1 MVYIKGGLVYNGQ
14 MTRGILIAGNE
25 SSLLDALSG
34 EAAKR
39 VETFALAPIPN
50 RFIPPGHSG
59 ALGSPGGGP
68 SPPGG
73 ERPGEV
79 LSWNPGSS
87 ISARTLVI
95 GAENRL
101 GQIDEAVLV
110 CSPPAVY
117 RLPENLAP
125 GEVEI
130 LVGDQIKGWFFLVR
144 ELALMFR
151 ARRGGT
157 LALVVPEIAP
167 GLKDGPPDLLGPP
180 AAAAFR
186 AFAQGVLA
194 SPGEGNSLVL
204 GFTASGV
211 SLAEEEAAFAGY
223 IFRTMEEGNRRNSGK
238 WNKFSKF
245 NLLNRMM

>member
-1 MVYIKGGLVYNGQ
+1 MVYIKGGLVYNGP

-25 SSLLDALSG
+25 SSLLDALCG

-39 VETFALAPIPN
+39 VEKFALAPIPN
-50 RFIPPGHSG
+50 RFIPPGPRNVPRPP
-59 ALGSPGGGP
+59 L
-68 SPPGG
+68 PGG
-73 ERPGEV
+73 ERSGEV
-79 LSWNPGSS
+79 LAWNPGSS
-87 ISARTLVI
+87 ISARTLVV

-101 GQIDEAVLV
+101 GQINEAVLV

-130 LVGDQIKGWFFLVR
+130 LAGDQIKGWFFLVR

-151 ARRGGT
+151 AGRGGT

-194 SPGEGNSLVL
+194 SPAEGNFLIL
-204 GFTASGV
+204 GFTASGA

-223 IFRTMEEGNRRNSGK
+223 VFKTMEEGNRRNSGK

-245 NLLNRMM
+245 NLLNRM